1 MDYKDYKSGM
11 KQDHF
16 WIQGKTGLIE
26 ILFNKLNLEKNSKIL
41 DIGSGTGQDLR
52 IINKFGNTYVVDI
65 EQKSL
70 DMIPNEIVVE
80 KKLSDICNIDYP
92 DNFFDIVVLF
102 DVLEHIKDDKKA
114 VQEIYRVLKPN
125 GIFIFTV
132 PAFSFLYSNHD
143 KNLGHFRRYNKK
155 TIKALLNNN
164 FYFKEFNF
172 WLFSLFLPASIQRL
186 LNLNFV
192 NSGKNFPKLINKF
205 FVKILNFENWLI
217 EHGLKFP
224 MGLSIYGICKIKK

>member
-155 TIKALLNNN
+155 KIKALLNNN